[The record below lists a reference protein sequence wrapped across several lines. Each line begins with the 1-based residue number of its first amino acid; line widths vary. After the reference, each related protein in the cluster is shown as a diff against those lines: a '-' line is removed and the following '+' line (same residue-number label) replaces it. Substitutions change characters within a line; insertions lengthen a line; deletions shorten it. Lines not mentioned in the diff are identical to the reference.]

1 MTELNQH
8 GEVNVSRSSDR
19 QQLLWA
25 GNTIFDVVL
34 GGRDSGSR
42 VALLDQWGSR
52 GDVTPL
58 HVHRH
63 EVEVFYV
70 LEGGVT
76 AWVGDEATD
85 LEAGDAVYLPPGG
98 VHALGIRTDRAR
110 LITVTAPAGFADF
123 VRAAGMP
130 VAGEAPST
138 WEFDVGHIM
147 AAAPAHDIEIV
158 GPPPTLPSR

>member
-1 MTELNQH
+1 M
-8 GEVNVSRSSDR
+8 GDR
-19 QQLLWA
+19 PRLLWA

-34 GGRDSGSR
+34 GGTGSGSR
-42 VALLDQWGSR
+42 VALLDQWGSHS
-52 GDVTPL
+52 DVTPM

-63 EVEVFYV
+63 EAEVFYV
-70 LEGGVT
+70 LEGGIT
-76 AWVGDEATD
+76 AWVGNDATD

-123 VRAAGMP
+123 VRAAGVP
-130 VAGEAPST
+130 VDGEAPST
-138 WEFDVGHIM
+138 WQFDVGRLM

-158 GPPPTLPSR
+158 RPPPTLPSR